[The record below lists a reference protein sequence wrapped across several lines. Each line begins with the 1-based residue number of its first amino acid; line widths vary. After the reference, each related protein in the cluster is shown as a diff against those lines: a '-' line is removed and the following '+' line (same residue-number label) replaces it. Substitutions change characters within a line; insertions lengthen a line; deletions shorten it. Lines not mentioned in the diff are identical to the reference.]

1 MKIISLKEFLSKR
14 PSSKKATSLIYDGE
28 DAYWGEATE
37 TDMLVCTRGKVSA
50 YWRGEESET
59 SELLKPRPI
68 NHKFSSPLL
77 TSHLQKAVRVGNTTA
92 ALETT
97 MSLLYSDPLKL
108 LRRLPIIMVEDANV
122 VPGTSVIMW
131 LVLTNGTRPIYENDA
146 ALVLGYVQSLCETRT
161 AMDVRGIGRHPLIS
175 RDLILR
181 LGTPYAGDLASLL
194 LRREYGGMKGDMW
207 RLSNAVYSFSLS
219 GRGRSMPLRLNPY
232 DVGFLDGNGPN
243 FLMAGIDYHP
253 FPRLLNEVAD
263 GEPSLTKAEVK
274 KYVWIVESGPN
285 FRKPSSLKRMH
296 CHSLHPV
303 WELIQPHLHRF
314 RETVLLRE
322 LKRAE
327 FPRPRSRKS
336 AG

>member
-68 NHKFSSPLL
+68 THKFSSLL
-77 TSHLQKAVRVGNTTA
+77 ASHLQKAVRVGNTTA

-97 MSLLYSDPLKL
+97 MTLLYSDPLKL

-122 VPGTSVIMW
+122 VPGTSIIMW
-131 LVLTNGTRPIYENDA
+131 LVLTNGTRPIFEKDA
-146 ALVLGYVQSLCETRT
+146 SLVLGYVQSLCETRT

-207 RLSNAVYSFSLS
+207 RLSNAVYSFSFQDVE
-219 GRGRSMPLRLNPY
+219 GRCRC
-232 DVGFLDGNGPN
+232 
-243 FLMAGIDYHP
+243 A
-253 FPRLLNEVAD
+253 
-263 GEPSLTKAEVK
+263 
-274 KYVWIVESGPN
+274 
-285 FRKPSSLKRMH
+285 
-296 CHSLHPV
+296 
-303 WELIQPHLHRF
+303 
-314 RETVLLRE
+314 
-322 LKRAE
+322 
-327 FPRPRSRKS
+327 
-336 AG
+336 